1 MENASNR
8 ISLSWLRVKD
18 CVKGNIYL
26 NIWSRAIIRVSKS
39 VAGVV
44 ASLTVTTRHPLFR
57 NYYVC
62 PKNCEIAY
70 LNIGKTGCSSIRKA
84 LLECDIPGVEVDDNQ
99 EIHRYTNS
107 LIKYKLKGK
116 DRERFIFAFVRNP
129 FDRIVSLYKN
139 KFRSL
144 RNLDV
149 EGFIYTDYLNG
160 IFHPQMSFD
169 EFVETMV
176 KIPDRLADRHF
187 KSQYCMIYEVPD
199 LPVRFVGKFENL
211 SGDFE
216 QLRKRFPA
224 LGELPHFN
232 KSSAGSDYR
241 AFYNHYT
248 ASLVAE
254 RYRRDIEEFHYE
266 AERDDL
272 FAYLDSRRT
281 DDAVEAAQPASAR
294 CIVSSDKR

>member
-1 MENASNR
+1 MWQSEASLKNQ
-8 ISLSWLRVKD
+8 I
-18 CVKGNIYL
+18 KGNIFL
-26 NIWSRAIIRVSKS
+26 NIWARAFIRISKS
-39 VAGVV
+39 ISTLVRSV
-44 ASLTVTTRHPLFR
+44 TVTTRRPLFR

-62 PKNCEIAY
+62 PKGCDIAY

-99 EIHRYTNS
+99 EIHRYTDS

-149 EGFIYTDYLNG
+149 EGFMYTDYLNG

-199 LPVRFVGKFENL
+199 LPVGFVGKFENL
-211 SGDFE
+211 SSDFE

-241 AFYNHYT
+241 AFYNHHT
-248 ASLVAE
+248 ARLVAE

-272 FAYLDSRRT
+272 FDYLDSRSSEGAGET
-281 DDAVEAAQPASAR
+281 DRPASAR
-294 CIVSSDKR
+294 